1 MTKIA
6 ELPINSFAS
15 SEMQAGFESPYMTI
29 PAVFLEELIGAIQG
43 LKDEVAQLR
52 GIIASQGEKIASLE
66 ATTNLQEDN
75 QLIQLR
81 LINQLREETAREEPT
96 ATESERIERIEKL
109 CTDAPKHEISLSELR
124 GRLGIDK
131 AVLSRLLK
139 RIDGDKFYL
148 RKSTLDKRI
157 RYLCL
162 RPEIEVR

>member
-1 MTKIA
+1 MTKLAIA
-6 ELPINSFAS
+6 SINSFGPAPK
-15 SEMQAGFESPYMTI
+15 AGFESPYVTV
-29 PAVFLEELIGAIQG
+29 PSAFLEELIGAIQE
-43 LKDEVAQLR
+43 LKDEVSDLR
-52 GIIASQGEKIASLE
+52 GIIANQEEKIADLA
-66 ATTNLQEDN
+66 ATQETQADN

-139 RIDGDKFYL
+139 RLDRDRFYL

-157 RYLCL
+157 RYLCA
-162 RPEIEVR
+162 RPEIGMR